1 MQILSILFIYSNPFI
16 NNIYICAKVIASTRL
31 FVPVFIVYPDAEYKT
46 LFLARPV
53 ARSWLLHHGSS
64 SAPIRREQGGGEGD
78 SGGTMGQGEVQEGG
92 GRAQSCCRIPVLSPC
107 CRAAIQSHCNA
118 RGPGLQQ
125 GHSAACV
132 LPPSHLPKPDIT
144 MKKDQE
150 H

>member
-64 SAPIRREQGGGEGD
+64 SAPIRKEQGGGEGD

-92 GRAQSCCRIPVLSPC
+92 VGHRVAVASQCCHPAAGLPSNPTAMPGALGSRRGTALRASSLLLTYQNPTS
-107 CRAAIQSHCNA
+107 Q
-118 RGPGLQQ
+118 
-125 GHSAACV
+125 
-132 LPPSHLPKPDIT
+132 
-144 MKKDQE
+144 
-150 H
+150 